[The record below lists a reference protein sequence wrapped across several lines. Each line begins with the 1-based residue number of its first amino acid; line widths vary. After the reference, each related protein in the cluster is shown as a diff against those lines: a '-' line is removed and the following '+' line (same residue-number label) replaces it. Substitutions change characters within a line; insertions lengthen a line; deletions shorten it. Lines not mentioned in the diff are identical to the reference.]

1 MKYFLNFFLYYKYYK
16 RKDLKLG
23 SNLSLKN
30 CFLEGSNAI
39 GDNTIFSNSF
49 LGFGSYISMNC
60 IFRNTQIGKYSS
72 IGNNVKVLNYTH
84 PSSGFVSTHPA
95 FFSKTKQAGF
105 TFVDTQKFEE
115 TLYLNKKENVSIK
128 IGNDVWIG
136 DDVSIKGGVEIS
148 NGIIIGAKA
157 LVTKSFEPYSIIAG
171 IPAKVIGKRFQ
182 QNEIDFLQKIKWW
195 DKSKNWIKE
204 NVNSFSNIDNLKNN

>member
-95 FFSKTKQAGF
+95 FFLK
-105 TFVDTQKFEE
+105 
-115 TLYLNKKENVSIK
+115 LNR
-128 IGNDVWIG
+128 
-136 DDVSIKGGVEIS
+136 
-148 NGIIIGAKA
+148 
-157 LVTKSFEPYSIIAG
+157 LVLLLL
-171 IPAKVIGKRFQ
+171 IPK
-182 QNEIDFLQKIKWW
+182 
-195 DKSKNWIKE
+195 
-204 NVNSFSNIDNLKNN
+204 NLKRLYILIKKKMYP